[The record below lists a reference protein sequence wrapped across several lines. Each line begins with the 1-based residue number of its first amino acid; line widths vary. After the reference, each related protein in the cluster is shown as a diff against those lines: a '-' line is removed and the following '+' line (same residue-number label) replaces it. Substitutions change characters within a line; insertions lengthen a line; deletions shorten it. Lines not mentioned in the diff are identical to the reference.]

1 MNDNFDSNSG
11 SSFEEMRDFLI
22 GDEEP
27 LERATEMP
35 FSLEELQ
42 PVPYYKRPLI
52 QMATVL
58 GVGLPLVWLVTVAF
72 KGGEQQVAKA
82 APVKVDA
89 EKTQLIA
96 ALDAERERNRQLE
109 LEKAMYEQSIETIA
123 PKGKGKAKPASQSKT
138 KPTASPNTV
147 PSPHAAK
154 HVPQPTVASRRPQPA
169 PRPPA
174 RRQVRTAPVA
184 RTPAPR
190 PQTVRQPK
198 PDPMQQWLAIANQGH
213 YTTAYATEKPAT
225 PQLVLTQT
233 TLIREPLSSTTK
245 PPLLDDSVVKDALS
259 NTDLLTNSELTARLD
274 TSRLPKRSIV
284 KKKQSRD
291 SSRITPKVAS
301 RVESNTTTI
310 DIGSEAKATLESAVV
325 WSAGSSNPAER
336 KYLLRLKD
344 DFENIEGKSVL
355 PEGTRLIAQVKQYS
369 NSGLL
374 AMEVTQ
380 ILHEGRKISVPAGA
394 LVIEGK
400 KGSPLKADLKQK
412 GDSDFWADVA
422 STVTP
427 GIERVIDSASDTLV
441 VQNGSVFRTNSRR
454 DPLASGASGL
464 ADGINQTINRRL
476 RNNQR
481 ESIVSYFQL
490 DADQTVYLKAYE
502 DIAF

>member
-1 MNDNFDSNSG
+1 MNDNFDSNSD

-27 LERATEMP
+27 LDRAAEIP

-58 GVGLPLVWLVTVAF
+58 GVGLPLVWLVTLAF
-72 KGGEQQVAKA
+72 KGGEQPVAKA
-82 APVKVDA
+82 ASVKIDA

-96 ALDAERERNRQLE
+96 ALDAEREKIRQLE
-109 LEKAMYEQSIETIA
+109 LEKAMYEQNIETIA
-123 PKGKGKAKPASQSKT
+123 T
-138 KPTASPNTV
+138 KPK
-147 PSPHAAK
+147 PSPQPKPKPEAQTAPAPTRR
-154 HVPQPTVASRRPQPA
+154 VAQTNPQPTVVRHRPQPA
-169 PRPPA
+169 PRAAA
-174 RRQVRTAPVA
+174 RRQAFT
-184 RTPAPR
+184 TPSEPSSLPQ
-190 PQTVRQPK
+190 PQTQPK
-198 PDPMQQWLAIANQGH
+198 PDPMQQWLAIAEQGH
-213 YTTAYATEKPAT
+213 YTTAYAASKPAT
-225 PQLVLTQT
+225 PQLVSARDKVV
-233 TLIREPLSSTTK
+233 REPLSHITK

-259 NTDLLTNSELTARLD
+259 NTDLLTKGELTARLD
-274 TSRLPKRSIV
+274 TNRLPKRRIV
-284 KKKQSRD
+284 KKKDSD
-291 SSRITPKVAS
+291 SSRVTSKVAS
-301 RVESNTTTI
+301 LTSSNTTII
-310 DIGSEAKATLESAVV
+310 DIGSSAKATLESAVV

-355 PEGTRLIAQVKQYS
+355 PKGTRLIAVVKQYS

-374 AMEVTQ
+374 AMEVIQ
-380 ILHEGRKISVPAGA
+380 ILHEGRKINVPAGA

-422 STVTP
+422 TTVTP

-454 DPLASGASGL
+454 DPLASGASGI
-464 ADGINQTINRRL
+464 AEGINQTLNRRL

-490 DADQTVYLKAYE
+490 DSNQTVYLKAYE